1 MALPLRVSRHPLPCR
16 RSASEHSPP
25 LHPRSPRPPLH
36 RTAALTTA
44 PAALRTALPP
54 ATSPAAP
61 PRAVRRPTACRSAAE
76 AAGLASFPWENAVPG
91 GGARGGEEEWGRG
104 SAEAVTGDVEADVV
118 IVGAGVVGLCIAD
131 ALLMSSPDT
140 RVAVIDSAW
149 PCAGATGAGQGY
161 IWMAHRSMLVPSQPS
176 HTAPLEQH
184 HRALQQAGLTAHLL
198 SAAALRDVEP
208 ALQVP
213 AGCSSAL
220 LLPSDWQLD
229 ARLAMHA
236 LLARCRQHAASGRYV
251 ELFEES
257 VASFLRAAGGGRVV
271 GVATAQRRVVAAQAV
286 VVATGTW
293 SSGFI
298 AHALLHTAPAFATTS
313 QASQPEDSPKEG
325 TSGSPGSSAASST
338 GGGREQ
344 DPVVPHVRPRKG
356 FLLQLTDVPPSL
368 SLRHALMEFDYTAN
382 YAAPSAPTASPAT
395 PRPSPSPTTTATMQP
410 PSSSPCPPAAISM
423 TATCD
428 HLGHLLIGAP
438 FSPPTPPTPALLL
451 LRSHTSLA
459 HPPPTLHASNLSSA
473 FRLILVPWLLPSLH
487 PVPPPGSSRELAGFS
502 VEPHAPTVAAIL
514 RRTALFLPSL
524 AHLLLPCD
532 REGAGERHMRQAVQ
546 QAEDEA
552 IAARVNVVRTGLRP
566 YGGSCSLLAGSFHSP
581 SLSCASLIARSHLTI
596 PSACLSAA
604 PDGRPLIGPVDS
616 LPGVLFAL
624 GHEGSGLLM
633 APGIADM
640 IMAYLGRGTMPV
652 DAHPFLPQGRLLT
665 LQQLQHMHP

>member
-1 MALPLRVSRHPLPCR
+1 MAMPLRVSRPPLPCH
-16 RSASEHSPP
+16 RSSPEHSSP
-25 LHPRSPRPPLH
+25 LQPRSPRPPL
-36 RTAALTTA
+36 RLTAALTTA

-104 SAEAVTGDVEADVV
+104 NAEAVTGDVEADVV
-118 IVGAGVVGLCIAD
+118 IVGAGVVGLCLAD

-161 IWMAHRSMLVPSQPS
+161 IWMAHRSPGGVTWQLAEHSKRRWEEMAGGLEADHRRLTGCTQGLGRINTGSMLVPSQPS

-184 HRALQQAGLTAHLL
+184 HRALQQAGLSAHLL
-198 SAAALRDVEP
+198 SPAALRDVEP

-213 AGCSSAL
+213 AGCSSTL

-236 LLARCRQHAASGRYV
+236 LVARCRQHAASGRYV

-271 GVATAQRRVVAAQAV
+271 GVATGQRRVVAAQAV

-298 AHALLHTAPAFATTS
+298 AHALLHTAPASATTE

-325 TSGSPGSSAASST
+325 TSGSLGSSAASST
-338 GGGREQ
+338 GGCREQ

-356 FLLQLTDVPPSL
+356 FLLQLKDVPPVL

-410 PSSSPCPPAAISM
+410 PSSSPSPPAAISM
-423 TATCD
+423 TAACD
-428 HLGHLLIGAP
+428 HLGHLLI
-438 FSPPTPPTPALLL
+438 
-451 LRSHTSLA
+451 
-459 HPPPTLHASNLSSA
+459 
-473 FRLILVPWLLPSLH
+473 
-487 PVPPPGSSRELAGFS
+487 GSSRELAGFS
-502 VEPHAPTVAAIL
+502 VEPHAPTIAAIL
-514 RRTALFLPSL
+514 RRTAVFLPSL
-524 AHLLLPCD
+524 AHLL
-532 REGAGERHMRQAVQ
+532 Q

-566 YGGSCSLLAGSFHSP
+566 Y
-581 SLSCASLIARSHLTI
+581 
-596 PSACLSAA
+596 A

-633 APGIADM
+633 APGTADM

-652 DAHPFLPQGRLLT
+652 DGHPFLPQGRLLT

>member
-1 MALPLRVSRHPLPCR
+1 MAIPLRVSRPPLPCH
-16 RSASEHSPP
+16 RSSPEHSSP
-25 LHPRSPRPPLH
+25 LQPRSPRPPL
-36 RTAALTTA
+36 RLTAALTTA

-104 SAEAVTGDVEADVV
+104 NAEAVTGDVEADVV
-118 IVGAGVVGLCIAD
+118 IVGAGVVGLCLAD

-149 PCAGATGAGQGY
+149 PCAGATGAGLHLDGASLPGRRDMAASGAQQAAVGGDGGRAGGGPPAPHRLHAGARAHQHRQGLSGWGAS
-161 IWMAHRSMLVPSQPS
+161 IQAWAVDVRWLSACSLHCTLPRLLLLSPFRLFMAGWRVREQSMGWLGMQDRCEVGSMLVPSQPS

-184 HRALQQAGLTAHLL
+184 HRALQHAGLSAHLL
-198 SAAALRDVEP
+198 SPAALRDVEP

-271 GVATAQRRVVAAQAV
+271 GVATGQRRVVAAQAV

-298 AHALLHTAPAFATTS
+298 AHALLHTAPASATTE

-325 TSGSPGSSAASST
+325 TSGSLGSSAASST

-356 FLLQLTDVPPSL
+356 FLLQLKDVPPVL

-410 PSSSPCPPAAISM
+410 PSSSPSPPTAISM

-428 HLGHLLIGAP
+428 HLSHLLI
-438 FSPPTPPTPALLL
+438 
-451 LRSHTSLA
+451 
-459 HPPPTLHASNLSSA
+459 
-473 FRLILVPWLLPSLH
+473 
-487 PVPPPGSSRELAGFS
+487 GSSRELAGFS
-502 VEPHAPTVAAIL
+502 VEPHAPTIAAIL
-514 RRTALFLPSL
+514 RRTAVFLPSL
-524 AHLLLPCD
+524 AHLL
-532 REGAGERHMRQAVQ
+532 Q
-546 QAEDEA
+546 QVEDEA

-566 YGGSCSLLAGSFHSP
+566 Y
-581 SLSCASLIARSHLTI
+581 
-596 PSACLSAA
+596 A

-633 APGIADM
+633 APGTADM

>member
-1 MALPLRVSRHPLPCR
+1 
-16 RSASEHSPP
+16 
-25 LHPRSPRPPLH
+25 
-36 RTAALTTA
+36 
-44 PAALRTALPP
+44 
-54 ATSPAAP
+54 
-61 PRAVRRPTACRSAAE
+61 
-76 AAGLASFPWENAVPG
+76 
-91 GGARGGEEEWGRG
+91 
-104 SAEAVTGDVEADVV
+104 
-118 IVGAGVVGLCIAD
+118 
-131 ALLMSSPDT
+131 
-140 RVAVIDSAW
+140 
-149 PCAGATGAGQGY
+149 
-161 IWMAHRSMLVPSQPS
+161 MAHRSPGGVTWQLAEHSKRRWEEMAGGLEADHRRLTGSTQGLGRINTGSMLVPSQPS

-184 HRALQQAGLTAHLL
+184 QRALQQAGLSAHLL

-208 ALQVP
+208 ALQLP

-236 LLARCRQHAASGRYV
+236 LLARCRQHASSGRYV

-257 VASFLRAAGGGRVV
+257 ATKFLRAAGGGRVV
-271 GVATAQRRVVAAQAV
+271 GVATGQRRVVAAQAM

-298 AHALLHTAPAFATTS
+298 AHALLHTAPPSATTE
-313 QASQPEDSPKEG
+313 QASQPDDSLKEG

-344 DPVVPHVRPRKG
+344 DLVVPHVRPRKG
-356 FLLQLTDVPPSL
+356 FLLQLKDVPPAL

-382 YAAPSAPTASPAT
+382 YAAPSGPPASPAP

-410 PSSSPCPPAAISM
+410 SSSSPCPPAAISM

-428 HLGHLLIGAP
+428 HLGHLLIG
-438 FSPPTPPTPALLL
+438 
-451 LRSHTSLA
+451 
-459 HPPPTLHASNLSSA
+459 
-473 FRLILVPWLLPSLH
+473 
-487 PVPPPGSSRELAGFS
+487 SSRELAGFS
-502 VEPHAPTVAAIL
+502 VEPHVPTITAIL

-524 AHLLLPCD
+524 AHLLLPCH
-532 REGAGERHMRQAVQ
+532 RAAGEQHMGQVVQ
-546 QAEDEA
+546 QAEGEA
-552 IAARVNVVRTGLRP
+552 IGARVNVVRTGLRP
-566 YGGSCSLLAGSFHSP
+566 Y
-581 SLSCASLIARSHLTI
+581 
-596 PSACLSAA
+596 A

-633 APGIADM
+633 APGTADM

>member
-1 MALPLRVSRHPLPCR
+1 MAIPLRVSRPPLPCH
-16 RSASEHSPP
+16 RSSPEHSSP
-25 LHPRSPRPPLH
+25 LQPRSPRPPL
-36 RTAALTTA
+36 RLTAALTTA

-104 SAEAVTGDVEADVV
+104 NAEAVTGDVEADVV
-118 IVGAGVVGLCIAD
+118 IVGAGVVGLCLAD

-161 IWMAHRSMLVPSQPS
+161 IWMAHRSPGGVTWQLAEHSKRRWEEMAGGLEADQRRLTGCTQGLGRINTGSMLVPSQPS

-184 HRALQQAGLTAHLL
+184 HRALQQAGLSAHLL
-198 SAAALRDVEP
+198 SPAALRDVEP

-271 GVATAQRRVVAAQAV
+271 GVATGQRRVVAAQAV

-298 AHALLHTAPAFATTS
+298 AHALLHTAPASATTE

-325 TSGSPGSSAASST
+325 TSGSLGSSAASST

-356 FLLQLTDVPPSL
+356 FLLQLKDVPPVL

-410 PSSSPCPPAAISM
+410 PSSSPSPPAAISM

-428 HLGHLLIGAP
+428 HLGHMLIGAP

-451 LRSHTSLA
+451 PRSHTSLA
-459 HPPPTLHASNLSSA
+459 HPPPTLHMPATSLLHFASYL
-473 FRLILVPWLLPSLH
+473 FHGCCPPCTL
-487 PVPPPGSSRELAGFS
+487 PPPGSSRELAGFS
-502 VEPHAPTVAAIL
+502 VEPHAPTIAAIL
-514 RRTALFLPSL
+514 RRTAVFLPSL
-524 AHLLLPCD
+524 AHLL
-532 REGAGERHMRQAVQ
+532 Q

-566 YGGSCSLLAGSFHSP
+566 Y
-581 SLSCASLIARSHLTI
+581 
-596 PSACLSAA
+596 A

-633 APGIADM
+633 APGTADM

>member
-1 MALPLRVSRHPLPCR
+1 MALPLRISRPPLPCR
-16 RSASEHSPP
+16 RSSPEHSH
-25 LHPRSPRPPLH
+25 LRSPRPPL
-36 RTAALTTA
+36 RLTAALTTA

-104 SAEAVTGDVEADVV
+104 NAEAAAGDVEADVV

-149 PCAGATGAGQGY
+149 PCAGATGAGERRSETRRAGLHLDGASLPGRCDMAASGAQQAEVGGDGGRAGGGPPAPHRLLPGAGAHDHRQGLSGWGAS
-161 IWMAHRSMLVPSQPS
+161 IQAWVVDVRWLSSILVPSQPS
-176 HTAPLEQH
+176 HAAPLEQH
-184 HRALQQAGLTAHLL
+184 HQALQQEGLPAHLL
-198 SAAALRDVEP
+198 SPAALRDVEP
-208 ALQVP
+208 ALQLP

-236 LLARCRQHAASGRYV
+236 LLARCRQHAASGRYM

-257 VASFLRAAGGGRVV
+257 ATEFLWAAGGGRVV
-271 GVATAQRRVVAAQAV
+271 GVETGQRRVVAAQAV

-298 AHALLHTAPAFATTS
+298 AHALLHTAPAYATAP
-313 QASQPEDSPKEG
+313 QASHDGPPTEESPSSLG
-325 TSGSPGSSAASST
+325 GSTASTRDGS
-338 GGGREQ
+338 REQ

-356 FLLQLTDVPPSL
+356 FLLQLKDVPPSL

-395 PRPSPSPTTTATMQP
+395 PRLSPSPTTTATMQP
-410 PSSSPCPPAAISM
+410 PPPAAISM

-428 HLGHLLIGAP
+428 HLGHLLIG
-438 FSPPTPPTPALLL
+438 
-451 LRSHTSLA
+451 
-459 HPPPTLHASNLSSA
+459 
-473 FRLILVPWLLPSLH
+473 
-487 PVPPPGSSRELAGFS
+487 SSRELAGFS
-502 VEPHAPTVAAIL
+502 VEPHAPTIAAIV
-514 RRTALFLPSL
+514 RRTAIFLPSL
-524 AHLLLPCD
+524 AHLL
-532 REGAGERHMRQAVQ
+532 Q

-566 YGGSCSLLAGSFHSP
+566 Y
-581 SLSCASLIARSHLTI
+581 
-596 PSACLSAA
+596 A

-633 APGIADM
+633 APGTADM
-640 IMAYLGRGTMPV
+640 IMAYLGRGSMPV
-652 DAHPFLPQGRLLT
+652 DAHPFLPQGRLLS

>member
-1 MALPLRVSRHPLPCR
+1 
-16 RSASEHSPP
+16 
-25 LHPRSPRPPLH
+25 
-36 RTAALTTA
+36 
-44 PAALRTALPP
+44 
-54 ATSPAAP
+54 
-61 PRAVRRPTACRSAAE
+61 
-76 AAGLASFPWENAVPG
+76 
-91 GGARGGEEEWGRG
+91 
-104 SAEAVTGDVEADVV
+104 
-118 IVGAGVVGLCIAD
+118 
-131 ALLMSSPDT
+131 
-140 RVAVIDSAW
+140 
-149 PCAGATGAGQGY
+149 QGY
-161 IWMAHRSMLVPSQPS
+161 IWMAHRSPGGVTWQLAEHSKRRWEEMAGGLEADHRRLTGCSQGLGRVHTGSMLVPSQPS
-176 HTAPLEQH
+176 HTAPLEHH
-184 HRALQQAGLTAHLL
+184 HRALQQAGLSAHLL

-236 LLARCRQHAASGRYV
+236 LLARCRHHTASRRYV

-257 VASFLRAAGGGRVV
+257 ATSFLRAAGASRVV
-271 GVATAQRRVVAAQAV
+271 GVETVQRRVVAAQAV

-298 AHALLHTAPAFATTS
+298 AHALLHSTLPSATAE

-325 TSGSPGSSAASST
+325 TWGNPGSSAAGSR

-356 FLLQLTDVPPSL
+356 FLLQLTDVPPAL

-382 YAAPSAPTASPAT
+382 YAAPTTA
-395 PRPSPSPTTTATMQP
+395 ATMQP
-410 PSSSPCPPAAISM
+410 SSSSPAAPAAISM

-428 HLGHLLIGAP
+428 HLGHLLIG
-438 FSPPTPPTPALLL
+438 
-451 LRSHTSLA
+451 
-459 HPPPTLHASNLSSA
+459 
-473 FRLILVPWLLPSLH
+473 
-487 PVPPPGSSRELAGFS
+487 SSRELAGFS
-502 VEPHAPTVAAIL
+502 VEPHAPTIAAIL
-514 RRTALFLPSL
+514 HRTALFLPSL
-524 AHLLLPCD
+524 AHLLLPCH
-532 REGAGERHMRQAVQ
+532 REGVMGEQHKGQAVQ

-566 YGGSCSLLAGSFHSP
+566 Y
-581 SLSCASLIARSHLTI
+581 T
-596 PSACLSAA
+596 

-633 APGIADM
+633 APGTADM

-652 DAHPFLPQGRLLT
+652 AAHPFLPQGRLLT
-665 LQQLQHMHP
+665 LQRLQHMHP